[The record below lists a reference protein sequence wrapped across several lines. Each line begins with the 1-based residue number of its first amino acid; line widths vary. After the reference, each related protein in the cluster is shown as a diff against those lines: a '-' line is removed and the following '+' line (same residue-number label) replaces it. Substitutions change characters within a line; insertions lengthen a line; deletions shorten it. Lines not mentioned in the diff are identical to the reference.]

1 MKICL
6 LTHTY
11 PRFPNDTTAPFVE
24 STAETLQKHGVDVTV
39 TCLQTPKNAKNL
51 DALDEN
57 EFLTIN
63 IPFESPA
70 DLDSQLREVLAR
82 A

>member
-24 STAETLQKHGVDVTV
+24 STAETLQKQGVDVTV
-39 TCLQTPKNAKNL
+39 LTP
-51 DALDEN
+51 D
-57 EFLTIN
+57 T
-63 IPFESPA
+63 
-70 DLDSQLREVLAR
+70 VLPPEIR
-82 A
+82 ATL